1 MTVQH
6 IVTTRNTRV
15 EFMRQREN
23 LGGKNYFCQEGFSTE
38 KKPVFPLFCKKIANP
53 DHSTFN
59 TKVELK

>member
-1 MTVQH
+1 
-6 IVTTRNTRV
+6 
-15 EFMRQREN
+15 MRQREN

-38 KKPVFPLFCKKIANP
+38 KKPVFPSFCKKIANP